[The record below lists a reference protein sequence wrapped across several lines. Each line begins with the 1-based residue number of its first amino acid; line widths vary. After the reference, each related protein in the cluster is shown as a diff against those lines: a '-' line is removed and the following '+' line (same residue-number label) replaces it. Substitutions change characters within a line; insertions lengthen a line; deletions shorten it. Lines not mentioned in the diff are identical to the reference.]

1 LDFVIR
7 HKTVIAFVTFTLFC
21 IVSLSVQASSF
32 SLSFEGVGSWF
43 IMPFQKG
50 YDRLQTGLSS
60 LWAGVSE
67 LGNVREE
74 LQKTREKLRKY
85 ETITEELTEI
95 KNENTR
101 LRHMLSMKERVS
113 FDFIPA
119 SIISKDPDNWFRT
132 IIINKGSS
140 DGIKMNMPVISFSG
154 DEKAVFGK
162 IIEVRGSVSR
172 IQPIVS
178 TEMNIGAMLQD
189 SRDPGL
195 LSGYSMNSSLCVM
208 NYINK
213 SVPVKLGDVVIT
225 SGQGGVFPQGLLIG
239 KAVKSILS
247 ESSSFQKIIIKP
259 IIDYSQIEEVFV
271 IKKEPDPEILELLK
285 DEER

>member
-1 LDFVIR
+1 
-7 HKTVIAFVTFTLFC
+7 
-21 IVSLSVQASSF
+21 
-32 SLSFEGVGSWF
+32 
-43 IMPFQKG
+43 MPFQKG
-50 YDRLQTGLSS
+50 YHRLQTSISS

-85 ETITEELTEI
+85 ETITEELSEI
-95 KNENTR
+95 KKENSR
-101 LRHMLSMKERVS
+101 LRNLLSMKERIPYE
-113 FDFIPA
+113 FISA

-132 IIINKGSS
+132 IIINKGSN
-140 DGIKMNMPVISFSG
+140 DGINVNMPVISFSG
-154 DEKAVFGK
+154 EEKAVFGK

-178 TEMNIGAMLQD
+178 TDMNIGVMFQE
-189 SRDPGL
+189 SRFPGL
-195 LSGYSMNSSLCVM
+195 LSGYSPNSNLCVM

-213 SVPVKLGDVVIT
+213 SVPVKFGDIIIT

-239 KAVKSILS
+239 TAVKSIMT
-247 ESSSFQKIIIKP
+247 ESSSFQKIIVKP

-271 IKKEPDPEILELLK
+271 IKKAPDPEILELLK
-285 DEER
+285 NEE